1 MNSELY
7 NLKIIYLFKI
17 NKLWIMSFEMTSKMS
32 NTKITFLGKNDF
44 HIIQSQNHSYQNTF
58 SNFTI

>member
-1 MNSELY
+1 
-7 NLKIIYLFKI
+7 
-17 NKLWIMSFEMTSKMS
+17 MSFEMTSKMS

-58 SNFTI
+58 SNFTIWKFFRNHNLQEKMAETQNLER